1 MLARHS
7 QIFLKY
13 LVFWQGP
20 TRLLLASSAEL
31 LHHPC
36 MSASAN
42 FKQYLWPI
50 AITLLGVL
58 AAINVMPREMHA
70 VNEHILGFPDTDI
83 LGHRARPYLLGLLC
97 LLPAIAAWIYRC
109 AGSLDRYMARQFI
122 TSFALS
128 MGALLTVMIL
138 TDLQNNMSD
147 FSEARNT
154 TGLIISYYGIFI
166 PAMFVFILP
175 YVLLLSLLYCL
186 GKMSRHQE
194 IVAMIQTGR
203 GVFRIVMPLLITGV
217 FSSIICLIFNYHW
230 GPWAEGNKDLIIDI
244 AKDGEAERARSVL
257 YRDSESRRVWL
268 VGSFPYQFEETGELE
283 NVTVHSFNNGNHPM
297 TKLEAKKAKWSR
309 TNKNWTFSELQLI
322 DLQAVPVPVKID
334 TPGSITRDW
343 QETPWQIVKPGLDQS
358 HLGIPELNSWLEAH
372 EGVQWANRLPYLT
385 QWHYRIAQP
394 IICLITILLAAPL
407 GIVFS
412 RRGLG
417 GGVSIALFLSA
428 GMLFS
433 SSFFL
438 TFGEAGHMPPL
449 LAAWA
454 TNILFALVAFYL
466 FHRRI
471 TGRPI
476 YESIKKLIP
485 SGK

>member
-58 AAINVMPREMHA
+58 VAINVIPREMHA

-334 TPGSITRDW
+334 TPESITRDW

-454 TNILFALVAFYL
+454 PNILFALVAFYL

>member
-1 MLARHS
+1 
-7 QIFLKY
+7 
-13 LVFWQGP
+13 
-20 TRLLLASSAEL
+20 
-31 LHHPC
+31 
-36 MSASAN
+36 MSGNATL
-42 FKQYLWPI
+42 KQYLWPI
-50 AITLLGVL
+50 AISLLGIIACIYV
-58 AAINVMPREMHA
+58 IPKEMHI
-70 VNEHILGFPDTDI
+70 VDEHILGFPDTDI
-83 LGHRARPYLLGLLC
+83 TGHRARPYLLGLLC
-97 LLPAIAAWIYRC
+97 LLPAIAAWIYRFS
-109 AGSLDRYMARQFI
+109 GSLDRYMARQFL
-122 TSFALS
+122 TSFALC
-128 MGALLTVMIL
+128 MGALLAVMIL
-138 TDLQNNMSD
+138 TDLQSNMSD
-147 FSEARNT
+147 FNEARNT
-154 TGLIISYYGIFI
+154 LDVIISYYGIFI

-203 GVFRIVMPLLITGV
+203 GVFRIVMPLLLTGI
-217 FSSIICLIFNYHW
+217 FSSTVCLVFNYHW
-230 GPWAEGNKDLIIDI
+230 GPWAEGNKDLVIDI
-244 AKDGEAERARSVL
+244 AKDGEADRARSVL
-257 YRDSESRRVWL
+257 YRDSKSRRVWL
-268 VGSFPYQFEETGELE
+268 VGSFPYQFEETGVLR
-283 NVTVHSFNNGNHPM
+283 NVTIHSFNEGNHPT
-297 TKLEAKKAKWSR
+297 TKLEAQTAEWSR
-309 TNKNWTFSELQLI
+309 EHKHWTFSNLQLI

-334 TPGSITRDW
+334 TPTSITRDW

-358 HLGIPELNSWLEAH
+358 HLGIPELNSWLRAH

-438 TFGEAGHMPPL
+438 TFGEAGHMSPI

-454 TNILFALVAFYL
+454 TNIIFALVAIYL
-466 FHRRI
+466 FNRRI

-476 YESIKKLIP
+476 YESIKKLVP
-485 SGK
+485 GGK

>member
-1 MLARHS
+1 
-7 QIFLKY
+7 
-13 LVFWQGP
+13 
-20 TRLLLASSAEL
+20 
-31 LHHPC
+31 

-334 TPGSITRDW
+334 TPESITRDW